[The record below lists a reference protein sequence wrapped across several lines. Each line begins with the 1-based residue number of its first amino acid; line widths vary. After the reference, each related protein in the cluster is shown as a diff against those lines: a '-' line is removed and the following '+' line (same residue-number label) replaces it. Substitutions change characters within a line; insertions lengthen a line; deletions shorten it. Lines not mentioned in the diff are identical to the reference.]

1 MNHLHAYK
9 VRPIFKCFINAAIKL
24 IGKIKIKIKLTLHT
38 SKRSVMYIFCVK
50 IPFVFPVNVNS
61 LGSSPSNTACLI

>member
-38 SKRSVMYIFCVK
+38 SKRSVMYIFW
-50 IPFVFPVNVNS
+50 
-61 LGSSPSNTACLI
+61 